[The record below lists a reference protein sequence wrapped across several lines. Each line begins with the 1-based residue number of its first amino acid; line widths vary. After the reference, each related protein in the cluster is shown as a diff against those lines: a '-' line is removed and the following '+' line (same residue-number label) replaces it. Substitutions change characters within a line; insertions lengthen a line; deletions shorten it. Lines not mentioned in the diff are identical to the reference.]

1 MVNQAKG
8 RYLIMALNTSKANL
22 DLYPLYIR
30 TLQEITIQFNK
41 IHVINYYNGDLDTQ
55 LVLKKEDCNL
65 LFIDSNIC
73 DTLIL

>member
-1 MVNQAKG
+1 MLNQAKG

-22 DLYPLYIR
+22 DLYRLCIR

-41 IHVINYYNGDLDTQ
+41 IYAINYYNGDLDTQ
-55 LVLKKEDCNL
+55 LVLKKEDRNL

-73 DTLIL
+73 GALIL